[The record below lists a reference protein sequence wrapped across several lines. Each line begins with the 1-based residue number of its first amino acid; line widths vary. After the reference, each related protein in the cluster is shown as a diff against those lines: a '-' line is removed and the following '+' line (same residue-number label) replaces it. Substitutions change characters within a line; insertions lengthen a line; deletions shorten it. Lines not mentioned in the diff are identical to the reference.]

1 MVSPFFWGRLE
12 GAGTFSC
19 SPLVSLF
26 KGDAEG
32 RGIGA
37 GGAELKIRLSKN
49 NLSDVLLNALI
60 YDCLILSSTWQ
71 IWIVE
76 SINLYRF
83 QQFFQFQTPK
93 TSHQT
98 GKPS

>member
-37 GGAELKIRLSKN
+37 GGGRTKN
-49 NLSDVLLNALI
+49 
-60 YDCLILSSTWQ
+60 Q
-71 IWIVE
+71 IVE
-76 SINLYRF
+76 KQPFRCPLKHANL
-83 QQFFQFQTPK
+83 
-93 TSHQT
+93 
-98 GKPS
+98 